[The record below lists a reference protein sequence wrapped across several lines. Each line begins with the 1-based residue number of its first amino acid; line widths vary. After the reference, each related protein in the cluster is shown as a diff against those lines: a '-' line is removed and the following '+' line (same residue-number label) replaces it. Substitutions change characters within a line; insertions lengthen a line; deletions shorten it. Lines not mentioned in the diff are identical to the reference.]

1 MRDNLLD
8 LIQHTC
14 SLGYIDLIKVTGTE
28 TETKINALSDD
39 KKVILSGVFK
49 TPHPDF
55 EGIFGMPNLPKLRTI
70 LRFDEYDENA
80 TINMIRTN
88 SMASAIHFETSSGDF
103 VNDYRLMSQALVEER
118 IRPVRF
124 AGAAW
129 NVQFEPKVNSIQRL
143 KKQLQANNDETTF
156 ILKQDN
162 RDLKIYMGNASTH
175 SGNFVFES
183 MVSGKINQS
192 WSWPVK
198 HFISI
203 MDLPGDKVIYISDS
217 PVMKITVDSG
227 LADYEYMIPAET
239 T

>member
-14 SLGYIDLIKVTGTE
+14 ALGFIDLIKVTGTE
-28 TETKINALSDD
+28 TETKINAISEDRT
-39 KKVILSGVFK
+39 VILSGVLK

-55 EGIFGMPNLPKLRTI
+55 EGVFGMPNLNKLRTI
-70 LRFDEYDENA
+70 LRFDEYDETA
-80 TINMIRTN
+80 SINIVKTGN
-88 SMASAIHFETSSGDF
+88 IPTVIHFETSTGDF
-103 VNDYRLMSQALVEER
+103 VNDYRLMSQALVEEK
-118 IRPVRF
+118 IRPMKF
-124 AGAAW
+124 AGATW
-129 NVQFEPKVNSIQRL
+129 NIQFEPRVNSIQRL
-143 KKQLQANNDETTF
+143 KKQLQANNDETNF

-183 MVSGKINQS
+183 MVSGKITQS

-198 HFISI
+198 QFISI
-203 MDLPGDKVIYISDS
+203 MDLPGDKVIHISDS

-227 LADYEYMIPAET
+227 IADYEYLIPAQT
-239 T
+239 